1 MRTSHRQIRKRI
13 LDAKSKITDEEF
25 FSSKAYNGYLTDLA
39 EAATKRYKRPLR
51 VRVVA
56 DHDDETVAFTDYH
69 GIYINACNHI
79 TWSFPSRLLRS
90 MSLEGL
96 NAHEC
101 GHNLFTDERIWHSYF
116 AGLAKGKFYPKMPDG
131 LDSMQKLY
139 AKDILEALTDD
150 TDTVPMQVIMSTA
163 HALSNILED
172 GYVDARYSYEFP
184 GSPAKGIALNNL
196 RYADTMPEIT
206 EMINRKY
213 YDHSIVVNLLIQ
225 YVRAHEV
232 NNLSGYTGEFIDK
245 LYEYIPWIDESVYDD
260 DARSRCEAANRILVD
275 LWPMMQRCF
284 DALRD
289 KQKQAQQQAKQ
300 SSQQTGKGGS
310 GSGSGQPGSGD
321 DDNDGSQQG
330 QQAVEEDLSSQ
341 LPKAA
346 ANFTI
351 KTKPVPSNGTFT
363 PNPGQMNA
371 VRAQVERVIAEETSR
386 IAAHLT
392 NGITSSGNGGV
403 DQNSEYE
410 GNDYEHAAD
419 DIERLLSSMAEEK
432 VTEELEEELSEE
444 LQREAND
451 IRYGNAH
458 RNIHVTVNRM
468 AHVDQNLIDSYNR
481 VAPELLMLSKRL
493 QRSVSSALRDRRQ
506 GGKQTGLLIGKRL
519 NQHAL
524 YRNDGRI
531 FYNSRLPTEPINLS
545 VGLLIDESGSMC
557 SNDRI
562 TRARATAIVIQDFCE
577 SLGIPLLVVG
587 HTAWSSHVELFS
599 YSDFDTYDTAG
610 YDILTGKRIQKGVF
624 AKTRKE
630 CAAKLARA
638 IQQDTGPYY
647 RKGKGYDSQ
656 PLSTWIRLWFD
667 SYTKPN
673 LRPSSADGYR
683 SMIENHIIPVLGHIQ
698 LSKLSSIQIQR
709 FYNDLHTQGRLDNH
723 GNRKYEPLSAST
735 VKHIHAVLSGALKQA
750 VKERIIPFNP
760 CDNCKIPKREKKEM
774 HVLPQD
780 KIGAYLDEAKR
791 LGVYALFYL
800 ELTSGLR
807 RGELLGL
814 EWADLNPETRMLT
827 VNKQLTRS
835 GGELCISVPKTENSI
850 RTIALP
856 ENTVAVLIDEHNKH
870 PDSPLMFW
878 CPRTNGYW
886 SPDSLRHLHKQMLAA
901 AGVDESVRFHDLRH
915 TFSTLAIQS
924 GVDAKTVAGML
935 GHYSAAFTLDTYTH
949 VTEQMKRG
957 AAEKIGVF
965 MNASVNVQ
973 VNVVHSPS
981 AVVRGDYESDLAN
994 CLNPSNSTDLD
1005 PTSQ

>member
-25 FSSKAYNGYLTDLA
+25 FSSRAYNGYLTDLA

-163 HALSNILED
+163 HALCNILED

-260 DARSRCEAANRILVD
+260 DARSRCEATNRILVD

-289 KQKQAQQQAKQ
+289 KQKQAQQQAQQ
-300 SSQQTGKGGS
+300 SSQQTAKGGS
-310 GSGSGQPGSGD
+310 GSGSGQPGRGD
-321 DDNDGSQQG
+321 DDDDGSQQG

-363 PNPGQMNA
+363 PNPSQMNA
-371 VRAQVERVIAEETSR
+371 IRAQVERVIAEETSR

-432 VTEELEEELSEE
+432 VTEELEEELSED
-444 LQREAND
+444 LQREANA

-599 YSDFDTYDTAG
+599 YSDFDTYDKNNRYRLMDMSARDCNRDGAALRFVAEKLSKQTSEVKILMIICDGQPNDDG
-610 YDILTGKRIQKGVF
+610 YSGSAAEADLRGIKLEYARKGV
-624 AKTRKE
+624 KIY
-630 CAAKLARA
+630 AAA
-638 IQQDTGPYY
+638 IGED
-647 RKGKGYDSQ
+647 
-656 PLSTWIRLWFD
+656 
-667 SYTKPN
+667 
-673 LRPSSADGYR
+673 RPRIERIYGDGYLD
-683 SMIENHIIPVLGHIQ
+683 ITNLQELPV
-698 LSKLSSIQIQR
+698 
-709 FYNDLHTQGRLDNH
+709 
-723 GNRKYEPLSAST
+723 
-735 VKHIHAVLSGALKQA
+735 
-750 VKERIIPFNP
+750 
-760 CDNCKIPKREKKEM
+760 
-774 HVLPQD
+774 
-780 KIGAYLDEAKR
+780 
-791 LGVYALFYL
+791 
-800 ELTSGLR
+800 
-807 RGELLGL
+807 
-814 EWADLNPETRMLT
+814 MLT
-827 VNKQLTRS
+827 NLIVRS
-835 GGELCISVPKTENSI
+835 
-850 RTIALP
+850 LP
-856 ENTVAVLIDEHNKH
+856 H
-870 PDSPLMFW
+870 
-878 CPRTNGYW
+878 
-886 SPDSLRHLHKQMLAA
+886 
-901 AGVDESVRFHDLRH
+901 
-915 TFSTLAIQS
+915 
-924 GVDAKTVAGML
+924 
-935 GHYSAAFTLDTYTH
+935 
-949 VTEQMKRG
+949 
-957 AAEKIGVF
+957 
-965 MNASVNVQ
+965 
-973 VNVVHSPS
+973 
-981 AVVRGDYESDLAN
+981 
-994 CLNPSNSTDLD
+994 
-1005 PTSQ
+1005 

>member
-25 FSSKAYNGYLTDLA
+25 FSSRAYNGYLTDLA

-172 GYVDARYSYEFP
+172 GYVDAGYSYEFP
-184 GSPAKGIALNNL
+184 GSPARGITLNNL

-260 DARSRCEAANRILVD
+260 DARSRCEATNRILVD

-289 KQKQAQQQAKQ
+289 KQKQAQQQAQQ
-300 SSQQTGKGGS
+300 SSQQTAKGGS
-310 GSGSGQPGSGD
+310 GSGSGQPSSGD
-321 DDNDGSQQG
+321 DDDDGIQQG

-371 VRAQVERVIAEETSR
+371 IRAQVERVIAEETSR

-444 LQREAND
+444 LQREANT

-458 RNIHVTVNRM
+458 RNIHVTVSRM

-524 YRNDGRI
+524 DRK
-531 FYNSRLPTEPINLS
+531 S
-545 VGLLIDESGSMC
+545 VG
-557 SNDRI
+557 R
-562 TRARATAIVIQDFCE
+562 
-577 SLGIPLLVVG
+577 
-587 HTAWSSHVELFS
+587 
-599 YSDFDTYDTAG
+599 
-610 YDILTGKRIQKGVF
+610 
-624 AKTRKE
+624 
-630 CAAKLARA
+630 
-638 IQQDTGPYY
+638 
-647 RKGKGYDSQ
+647 
-656 PLSTWIRLWFD
+656 
-667 SYTKPN
+667 
-673 LRPSSADGYR
+673 
-683 SMIENHIIPVLGHIQ
+683 
-698 LSKLSSIQIQR
+698 
-709 FYNDLHTQGRLDNH
+709 
-723 GNRKYEPLSAST
+723 
-735 VKHIHAVLSGALKQA
+735 
-750 VKERIIPFNP
+750 ER
-760 CDNCKIPKREKKEM
+760 
-774 HVLPQD
+774 V
-780 KIGAYLDEAKR
+780 
-791 LGVYALFYL
+791 
-800 ELTSGLR
+800 
-807 RGELLGL
+807 
-814 EWADLNPETRMLT
+814 
-827 VNKQLTRS
+827 
-835 GGELCISVPKTENSI
+835 
-850 RTIALP
+850 
-856 ENTVAVLIDEHNKH
+856 
-870 PDSPLMFW
+870 
-878 CPRTNGYW
+878 
-886 SPDSLRHLHKQMLAA
+886 
-901 AGVDESVRFHDLRH
+901 
-915 TFSTLAIQS
+915 
-924 GVDAKTVAGML
+924 
-935 GHYSAAFTLDTYTH
+935 
-949 VTEQMKRG
+949 
-957 AAEKIGVF
+957 
-965 MNASVNVQ
+965 
-973 VNVVHSPS
+973 
-981 AVVRGDYESDLAN
+981 
-994 CLNPSNSTDLD
+994 
-1005 PTSQ
+1005 

>member
-25 FSSKAYNGYLTDLA
+25 FSSRAYNGYLTDLA

-163 HALSNILED
+163 HALCNILED

-260 DARSRCEAANRILVD
+260 DARSRCEATNRILVD

-289 KQKQAQQQAKQ
+289 KQKQAQQQAQQ

-321 DDNDGSQQG
+321 DDNDRSQQG

-371 VRAQVERVIAEETSR
+371 IRAQVERVIAEETSR

-419 DIERLLSSMAEEK
+419 DIERLLSSMAKEK

-444 LQREAND
+444 LQREANT

-599 YSDFDTYDTAG
+599 YSDFDTYDKNNRYRLMDMSARDCNRDGAALRFVAEKLSKQTSEVKILMIICDGQPNDDG
-610 YDILTGKRIQKGVF
+610 YSGSAAEADLRGIKLEYARKGV
-624 AKTRKE
+624 KIY
-630 CAAKLARA
+630 AAA
-638 IQQDTGPYY
+638 IGED
-647 RKGKGYDSQ
+647 
-656 PLSTWIRLWFD
+656 
-667 SYTKPN
+667 
-673 LRPSSADGYR
+673 RPRIERIYGDGYLD
-683 SMIENHIIPVLGHIQ
+683 ITNLQELPV
-698 LSKLSSIQIQR
+698 
-709 FYNDLHTQGRLDNH
+709 
-723 GNRKYEPLSAST
+723 
-735 VKHIHAVLSGALKQA
+735 
-750 VKERIIPFNP
+750 
-760 CDNCKIPKREKKEM
+760 
-774 HVLPQD
+774 
-780 KIGAYLDEAKR
+780 
-791 LGVYALFYL
+791 
-800 ELTSGLR
+800 
-807 RGELLGL
+807 
-814 EWADLNPETRMLT
+814 MLT
-827 VNKQLTRS
+827 NLIVRS
-835 GGELCISVPKTENSI
+835 
-850 RTIALP
+850 LP
-856 ENTVAVLIDEHNKH
+856 H
-870 PDSPLMFW
+870 
-878 CPRTNGYW
+878 
-886 SPDSLRHLHKQMLAA
+886 
-901 AGVDESVRFHDLRH
+901 
-915 TFSTLAIQS
+915 
-924 GVDAKTVAGML
+924 
-935 GHYSAAFTLDTYTH
+935 
-949 VTEQMKRG
+949 
-957 AAEKIGVF
+957 
-965 MNASVNVQ
+965 
-973 VNVVHSPS
+973 
-981 AVVRGDYESDLAN
+981 
-994 CLNPSNSTDLD
+994 
-1005 PTSQ
+1005 

>member
-25 FSSKAYNGYLTDLA
+25 FSSRAYNGYLTDLA

-79 TWSFPSRLLRS
+79 TWSFSSRLLRS

-260 DARSRCEAANRILVD
+260 DARSRCEATNRILVD

-289 KQKQAQQQAKQ
+289 KQKQAQQQAQQ
-300 SSQQTGKGGS
+300 SSQQTAKGGS

-321 DDNDGSQQG
+321 DDDDGSQQG

-371 VRAQVERVIAEETSR
+371 IRAQVERVIAEETSR

-403 DQNSEYE
+403 DQNNEYE

-444 LQREAND
+444 LQREANA

-458 RNIHVTVNRM
+458 RNIHVTVSRM

-599 YSDFDTYDTAG
+599 YSDFDTYDKNNRYRLMDMSARDCNRDGAALRFVAEKLSKQTSEVKILMIICDGQPNDDG
-610 YDILTGKRIQKGVF
+610 YSGSAAEADLRGIKLEYARKGV
-624 AKTRKE
+624 KIY
-630 CAAKLARA
+630 AAA
-638 IQQDTGPYY
+638 IGED
-647 RKGKGYDSQ
+647 
-656 PLSTWIRLWFD
+656 
-667 SYTKPN
+667 
-673 LRPSSADGYR
+673 RPRIERIYGDGYLD
-683 SMIENHIIPVLGHIQ
+683 ITNLQELPV
-698 LSKLSSIQIQR
+698 
-709 FYNDLHTQGRLDNH
+709 
-723 GNRKYEPLSAST
+723 
-735 VKHIHAVLSGALKQA
+735 
-750 VKERIIPFNP
+750 
-760 CDNCKIPKREKKEM
+760 
-774 HVLPQD
+774 
-780 KIGAYLDEAKR
+780 
-791 LGVYALFYL
+791 
-800 ELTSGLR
+800 
-807 RGELLGL
+807 
-814 EWADLNPETRMLT
+814 MLT
-827 VNKQLTRS
+827 NLIVRS
-835 GGELCISVPKTENSI
+835 
-850 RTIALP
+850 LP
-856 ENTVAVLIDEHNKH
+856 H
-870 PDSPLMFW
+870 
-878 CPRTNGYW
+878 
-886 SPDSLRHLHKQMLAA
+886 
-901 AGVDESVRFHDLRH
+901 
-915 TFSTLAIQS
+915 
-924 GVDAKTVAGML
+924 
-935 GHYSAAFTLDTYTH
+935 
-949 VTEQMKRG
+949 
-957 AAEKIGVF
+957 
-965 MNASVNVQ
+965 
-973 VNVVHSPS
+973 
-981 AVVRGDYESDLAN
+981 
-994 CLNPSNSTDLD
+994 
-1005 PTSQ
+1005 

>member
-1 MRTSHRQIRKRI
+1 
-13 LDAKSKITDEEF
+13 
-25 FSSKAYNGYLTDLA
+25 
-39 EAATKRYKRPLR
+39 
-51 VRVVA
+51 
-56 DHDDETVAFTDYH
+56 
-69 GIYINACNHI
+69 
-79 TWSFPSRLLRS
+79 

-289 KQKQAQQQAKQ
+289 KQKQAQQQAQQ

-351 KTKPVPSNGTFT
+351 KTEPVPSNGTFT

-371 VRAQVERVIAEETSR
+371 IRAQVERVIAEETSR

-444 LQREAND
+444 LQREANA

-599 YSDFDTYDTAG
+599 YSDFDTYDKNNRYRLMDMSARDCNRDGAALRFVAEKLSKQTSEVKILMIICDGQPNDDG
-610 YDILTGKRIQKGVF
+610 YSGSAAEADLRGIKLEYARKGV
-624 AKTRKE
+624 KIY
-630 CAAKLARA
+630 AAA
-638 IQQDTGPYY
+638 IGED
-647 RKGKGYDSQ
+647 
-656 PLSTWIRLWFD
+656 
-667 SYTKPN
+667 
-673 LRPSSADGYR
+673 RPRIERIYGDGYLD
-683 SMIENHIIPVLGHIQ
+683 ITNLQELPV
-698 LSKLSSIQIQR
+698 
-709 FYNDLHTQGRLDNH
+709 
-723 GNRKYEPLSAST
+723 
-735 VKHIHAVLSGALKQA
+735 
-750 VKERIIPFNP
+750 
-760 CDNCKIPKREKKEM
+760 
-774 HVLPQD
+774 
-780 KIGAYLDEAKR
+780 
-791 LGVYALFYL
+791 
-800 ELTSGLR
+800 
-807 RGELLGL
+807 
-814 EWADLNPETRMLT
+814 MLT
-827 VNKQLTRS
+827 NLIVRS
-835 GGELCISVPKTENSI
+835 
-850 RTIALP
+850 LP
-856 ENTVAVLIDEHNKH
+856 H
-870 PDSPLMFW
+870 
-878 CPRTNGYW
+878 
-886 SPDSLRHLHKQMLAA
+886 
-901 AGVDESVRFHDLRH
+901 
-915 TFSTLAIQS
+915 
-924 GVDAKTVAGML
+924 
-935 GHYSAAFTLDTYTH
+935 
-949 VTEQMKRG
+949 
-957 AAEKIGVF
+957 
-965 MNASVNVQ
+965 
-973 VNVVHSPS
+973 
-981 AVVRGDYESDLAN
+981 
-994 CLNPSNSTDLD
+994 
-1005 PTSQ
+1005 

>member
-25 FSSKAYNGYLTDLA
+25 FSSRAYNGYLTDLA

-101 GHNLFTDERIWHSYF
+101 GHNLFTDERVWHSYF

-139 AKDILEALTDD
+139 AKDILETLTDD

-260 DARSRCEAANRILVD
+260 DARSRCEATNRILVD

-289 KQKQAQQQAKQ
+289 KQKQAQQQAQQ

-321 DDNDGSQQG
+321 DDNDRSQQG

-371 VRAQVERVIAEETSR
+371 IRAQVERVIAEETSR

-419 DIERLLSSMAEEK
+419 DIERLLSSMAKEK

-444 LQREAND
+444 LQREANT

-599 YSDFDTYDTAG
+599 YSDFDTYDKNNRYRLMDMSARDCNRDGAALRFVAEKLSKQTSEVKILMIICDGQPNDDG
-610 YDILTGKRIQKGVF
+610 YSGSAAEADLRGIKLEYARKGV
-624 AKTRKE
+624 KIY
-630 CAAKLARA
+630 AAA
-638 IQQDTGPYY
+638 IGED
-647 RKGKGYDSQ
+647 
-656 PLSTWIRLWFD
+656 
-667 SYTKPN
+667 
-673 LRPSSADGYR
+673 RPRIERIYGDGYLD
-683 SMIENHIIPVLGHIQ
+683 ITNLQELPV
-698 LSKLSSIQIQR
+698 
-709 FYNDLHTQGRLDNH
+709 
-723 GNRKYEPLSAST
+723 
-735 VKHIHAVLSGALKQA
+735 
-750 VKERIIPFNP
+750 
-760 CDNCKIPKREKKEM
+760 
-774 HVLPQD
+774 
-780 KIGAYLDEAKR
+780 
-791 LGVYALFYL
+791 
-800 ELTSGLR
+800 
-807 RGELLGL
+807 
-814 EWADLNPETRMLT
+814 MLT
-827 VNKQLTRS
+827 NLIVRS
-835 GGELCISVPKTENSI
+835 
-850 RTIALP
+850 LP
-856 ENTVAVLIDEHNKH
+856 
-870 PDSPLMFW
+870 
-878 CPRTNGYW
+878 R
-886 SPDSLRHLHKQMLAA
+886 
-901 AGVDESVRFHDLRH
+901 
-915 TFSTLAIQS
+915 
-924 GVDAKTVAGML
+924 
-935 GHYSAAFTLDTYTH
+935 
-949 VTEQMKRG
+949 
-957 AAEKIGVF
+957 
-965 MNASVNVQ
+965 
-973 VNVVHSPS
+973 
-981 AVVRGDYESDLAN
+981 
-994 CLNPSNSTDLD
+994 
-1005 PTSQ
+1005 

>member
-25 FSSKAYNGYLTDLA
+25 FSSRAYNGYLTDLA

-289 KQKQAQQQAKQ
+289 KQKQAQQQAQQ

-330 QQAVEEDLSSQ
+330 QQAVEEDLASQ

-371 VRAQVERVIAEETSR
+371 IRAQVERVIAEETSR

-419 DIERLLSSMAEEK
+419 DIERLLSSMAKEK

-444 LQREAND
+444 LQREANT

-599 YSDFDTYDTAG
+599 YSDFDTYDKNNRYRLMDMSARDCNRDGAALRFVAEKLSKQTSEVKILMIICDGQPNDDG
-610 YDILTGKRIQKGVF
+610 YSGSAAEADLRGIKLEYARKGV
-624 AKTRKE
+624 KIY
-630 CAAKLARA
+630 AAA
-638 IQQDTGPYY
+638 IGED
-647 RKGKGYDSQ
+647 
-656 PLSTWIRLWFD
+656 
-667 SYTKPN
+667 
-673 LRPSSADGYR
+673 RPRIERIYGDGYLD
-683 SMIENHIIPVLGHIQ
+683 ITNLQELPV
-698 LSKLSSIQIQR
+698 
-709 FYNDLHTQGRLDNH
+709 
-723 GNRKYEPLSAST
+723 
-735 VKHIHAVLSGALKQA
+735 
-750 VKERIIPFNP
+750 
-760 CDNCKIPKREKKEM
+760 
-774 HVLPQD
+774 
-780 KIGAYLDEAKR
+780 
-791 LGVYALFYL
+791 
-800 ELTSGLR
+800 
-807 RGELLGL
+807 
-814 EWADLNPETRMLT
+814 MLT
-827 VNKQLTRS
+827 NLIVRS
-835 GGELCISVPKTENSI
+835 
-850 RTIALP
+850 LP
-856 ENTVAVLIDEHNKH
+856 H
-870 PDSPLMFW
+870 
-878 CPRTNGYW
+878 
-886 SPDSLRHLHKQMLAA
+886 
-901 AGVDESVRFHDLRH
+901 
-915 TFSTLAIQS
+915 
-924 GVDAKTVAGML
+924 
-935 GHYSAAFTLDTYTH
+935 
-949 VTEQMKRG
+949 
-957 AAEKIGVF
+957 
-965 MNASVNVQ
+965 
-973 VNVVHSPS
+973 
-981 AVVRGDYESDLAN
+981 
-994 CLNPSNSTDLD
+994 
-1005 PTSQ
+1005 

>member
-25 FSSKAYNGYLTDLA
+25 FSSRAYNGYLTDLA

-289 KQKQAQQQAKQ
+289 KQKQAQQQAQQ

-330 QQAVEEDLSSQ
+330 QQAVEEDLSNQ

-444 LQREAND
+444 LQREANA

-458 RNIHVTVNRM
+458 RNIHVTVSRM

-493 QRSVSSALRDRRQ
+493 QRSVSSALRDQRQ

-599 YSDFDTYDTAG
+599 YSDFDTYDKNNRYRLMDMSARDCNRDGAALRFVAEKLSKQTSEVKILMIICDGQPNDDG
-610 YDILTGKRIQKGVF
+610 YSGS
-624 AKTRKE
+624 
-630 CAAKLARA
+630 AAEADLRGIKLEYA
-638 IQQDTGPYY
+638 
-647 RKGKGYDSQ
+647 RKGIKIYAAAIGED
-656 PLSTWIRLWFD
+656 
-667 SYTKPN
+667 
-673 LRPSSADGYR
+673 RPRIERIYGDGYLD
-683 SMIENHIIPVLGHIQ
+683 ITNLQELPV
-698 LSKLSSIQIQR
+698 
-709 FYNDLHTQGRLDNH
+709 
-723 GNRKYEPLSAST
+723 
-735 VKHIHAVLSGALKQA
+735 
-750 VKERIIPFNP
+750 
-760 CDNCKIPKREKKEM
+760 
-774 HVLPQD
+774 
-780 KIGAYLDEAKR
+780 
-791 LGVYALFYL
+791 
-800 ELTSGLR
+800 
-807 RGELLGL
+807 
-814 EWADLNPETRMLT
+814 MLT
-827 VNKQLTRS
+827 NLIVRS
-835 GGELCISVPKTENSI
+835 
-850 RTIALP
+850 LP
-856 ENTVAVLIDEHNKH
+856 H
-870 PDSPLMFW
+870 
-878 CPRTNGYW
+878 
-886 SPDSLRHLHKQMLAA
+886 
-901 AGVDESVRFHDLRH
+901 
-915 TFSTLAIQS
+915 
-924 GVDAKTVAGML
+924 
-935 GHYSAAFTLDTYTH
+935 
-949 VTEQMKRG
+949 
-957 AAEKIGVF
+957 
-965 MNASVNVQ
+965 
-973 VNVVHSPS
+973 
-981 AVVRGDYESDLAN
+981 
-994 CLNPSNSTDLD
+994 
-1005 PTSQ
+1005 

>member
-25 FSSKAYNGYLTDLA
+25 FSSRAYNGYLTDLA

-289 KQKQAQQQAKQ
+289 KQKQAQQQAQQ

-341 LPKAA
+341 FPKAA

-371 VRAQVERVIAEETSR
+371 IRAQVERVIAEETSR

-444 LQREAND
+444 LQREANA

-599 YSDFDTYDTAG
+599 YSDFDTYDKNNRYRLMDMSARDCNRDGAALRFVAEKLSKQTSEVKILMIICDGQPNDDG
-610 YDILTGKRIQKGVF
+610 YSGSAAEADLRGIKLEYARKGV
-624 AKTRKE
+624 KIY
-630 CAAKLARA
+630 AAA
-638 IQQDTGPYY
+638 IGED
-647 RKGKGYDSQ
+647 
-656 PLSTWIRLWFD
+656 
-667 SYTKPN
+667 
-673 LRPSSADGYR
+673 RPRIERIYGDGYLD
-683 SMIENHIIPVLGHIQ
+683 ITNLQELPV
-698 LSKLSSIQIQR
+698 
-709 FYNDLHTQGRLDNH
+709 
-723 GNRKYEPLSAST
+723 
-735 VKHIHAVLSGALKQA
+735 
-750 VKERIIPFNP
+750 
-760 CDNCKIPKREKKEM
+760 
-774 HVLPQD
+774 
-780 KIGAYLDEAKR
+780 
-791 LGVYALFYL
+791 
-800 ELTSGLR
+800 
-807 RGELLGL
+807 
-814 EWADLNPETRMLT
+814 MLT
-827 VNKQLTRS
+827 NLIVRS
-835 GGELCISVPKTENSI
+835 
-850 RTIALP
+850 LP
-856 ENTVAVLIDEHNKH
+856 H
-870 PDSPLMFW
+870 
-878 CPRTNGYW
+878 
-886 SPDSLRHLHKQMLAA
+886 
-901 AGVDESVRFHDLRH
+901 
-915 TFSTLAIQS
+915 
-924 GVDAKTVAGML
+924 
-935 GHYSAAFTLDTYTH
+935 
-949 VTEQMKRG
+949 
-957 AAEKIGVF
+957 
-965 MNASVNVQ
+965 
-973 VNVVHSPS
+973 
-981 AVVRGDYESDLAN
+981 
-994 CLNPSNSTDLD
+994 
-1005 PTSQ
+1005 

>member
-25 FSSKAYNGYLTDLA
+25 FSSRAYNGYLTDLA

-289 KQKQAQQQAKQ
+289 KQKQAQQQAQQ

-330 QQAVEEDLSSQ
+330 QQAVEEDLSCQ

-371 VRAQVERVIAEETSR
+371 IRAQVERVIAEETSR
-386 IAAHLT
+386 IAVHLT

-419 DIERLLSSMAEEK
+419 DIERLLSSMAQEK

-444 LQREAND
+444 LQREANA

-599 YSDFDTYDTAG
+599 YSDFDTYDKNNRYRLMDMSARDCNRDGAALRFVAEKLSKQTSEVKILMIICDGQPNDDG
-610 YDILTGKRIQKGVF
+610 YSGSAAEADLRGIKLEYARKGV
-624 AKTRKE
+624 KIY
-630 CAAKLARA
+630 AAA
-638 IQQDTGPYY
+638 IGED
-647 RKGKGYDSQ
+647 
-656 PLSTWIRLWFD
+656 
-667 SYTKPN
+667 
-673 LRPSSADGYR
+673 RPRIERIYGDGYLD
-683 SMIENHIIPVLGHIQ
+683 ITNLQELPV
-698 LSKLSSIQIQR
+698 
-709 FYNDLHTQGRLDNH
+709 
-723 GNRKYEPLSAST
+723 
-735 VKHIHAVLSGALKQA
+735 
-750 VKERIIPFNP
+750 
-760 CDNCKIPKREKKEM
+760 
-774 HVLPQD
+774 
-780 KIGAYLDEAKR
+780 
-791 LGVYALFYL
+791 
-800 ELTSGLR
+800 
-807 RGELLGL
+807 
-814 EWADLNPETRMLT
+814 MLT
-827 VNKQLTRS
+827 NLIVRS
-835 GGELCISVPKTENSI
+835 
-850 RTIALP
+850 LP
-856 ENTVAVLIDEHNKH
+856 H
-870 PDSPLMFW
+870 
-878 CPRTNGYW
+878 
-886 SPDSLRHLHKQMLAA
+886 
-901 AGVDESVRFHDLRH
+901 
-915 TFSTLAIQS
+915 
-924 GVDAKTVAGML
+924 
-935 GHYSAAFTLDTYTH
+935 
-949 VTEQMKRG
+949 
-957 AAEKIGVF
+957 
-965 MNASVNVQ
+965 
-973 VNVVHSPS
+973 
-981 AVVRGDYESDLAN
+981 
-994 CLNPSNSTDLD
+994 
-1005 PTSQ
+1005 

>member
-25 FSSKAYNGYLTDLA
+25 FSSRAYNGYLTDLA

-225 YVRAHEV
+225 YVRVHEV

-260 DARSRCEAANRILVD
+260 DARSRCEATNRILVD

-289 KQKQAQQQAKQ
+289 KQKQAQQQAQQ
-300 SSQQTGKGGS
+300 SSQQTAKGGS

-371 VRAQVERVIAEETSR
+371 IRAQAERVIAEETSR

-419 DIERLLSSMAEEK
+419 DIERLLSSMAKEK

-444 LQREAND
+444 LQREANA

-599 YSDFDTYDTAG
+599 YSDFDTYDKNNRYRLMDMSARDCNRDGAALRFVAEKLSKQTSEVKILMIICDGQPNDDG
-610 YDILTGKRIQKGVF
+610 YSGSAAEADLRGIKLEYARKGV
-624 AKTRKE
+624 KIY
-630 CAAKLARA
+630 AAA
-638 IQQDTGPYY
+638 IGED
-647 RKGKGYDSQ
+647 
-656 PLSTWIRLWFD
+656 
-667 SYTKPN
+667 
-673 LRPSSADGYR
+673 RPRIERIYGDGYLD
-683 SMIENHIIPVLGHIQ
+683 ITNLQELPV
-698 LSKLSSIQIQR
+698 
-709 FYNDLHTQGRLDNH
+709 
-723 GNRKYEPLSAST
+723 
-735 VKHIHAVLSGALKQA
+735 
-750 VKERIIPFNP
+750 
-760 CDNCKIPKREKKEM
+760 
-774 HVLPQD
+774 
-780 KIGAYLDEAKR
+780 
-791 LGVYALFYL
+791 
-800 ELTSGLR
+800 
-807 RGELLGL
+807 
-814 EWADLNPETRMLT
+814 MLT
-827 VNKQLTRS
+827 NLIVRS
-835 GGELCISVPKTENSI
+835 
-850 RTIALP
+850 LP
-856 ENTVAVLIDEHNKH
+856 H
-870 PDSPLMFW
+870 
-878 CPRTNGYW
+878 
-886 SPDSLRHLHKQMLAA
+886 
-901 AGVDESVRFHDLRH
+901 
-915 TFSTLAIQS
+915 
-924 GVDAKTVAGML
+924 
-935 GHYSAAFTLDTYTH
+935 
-949 VTEQMKRG
+949 
-957 AAEKIGVF
+957 
-965 MNASVNVQ
+965 
-973 VNVVHSPS
+973 
-981 AVVRGDYESDLAN
+981 
-994 CLNPSNSTDLD
+994 
-1005 PTSQ
+1005 

>member
-25 FSSKAYNGYLTDLA
+25 FSSRAYNGYLTDLA

-150 TDTVPMQVIMSTA
+150 TDTVPVQVIMSTA

-341 LPKAA
+341 LPKVA

-403 DQNSEYE
+403 DQNNEYE

-444 LQREAND
+444 LQREANA

-458 RNIHVTVNRM
+458 RNIHVTVSRM

-599 YSDFDTYDTAG
+599 YSDFDTYDKNNRYRLMDMSARDCNRDGAALRFVAEKLSKQTSEVKILMIICDGQPNDDG
-610 YDILTGKRIQKGVF
+610 YSGSAAEADLRGIKLEYARKGV
-624 AKTRKE
+624 KIY
-630 CAAKLARA
+630 AAA
-638 IQQDTGPYY
+638 IGED
-647 RKGKGYDSQ
+647 
-656 PLSTWIRLWFD
+656 
-667 SYTKPN
+667 
-673 LRPSSADGYR
+673 RPRIERIYGDGY
-683 SMIENHIIPVLGHIQ
+683 
-698 LSKLSSIQIQR
+698 
-709 FYNDLHTQGRLDNH
+709 LDITNLQ
-723 GNRKYEPLSAST
+723 E
-735 VKHIHAVLSGALKQA
+735 
-750 VKERIIPFNP
+750 
-760 CDNCKIPKREKKEM
+760 
-774 HVLPQD
+774 LP
-780 KIGAYLDEAKR
+780 A
-791 LGVYALFYL
+791 
-800 ELTSGLR
+800 
-807 RGELLGL
+807 
-814 EWADLNPETRMLT
+814 MLT
-827 VNKQLTRS
+827 NLIVRS
-835 GGELCISVPKTENSI
+835 
-850 RTIALP
+850 LP
-856 ENTVAVLIDEHNKH
+856 H
-870 PDSPLMFW
+870 
-878 CPRTNGYW
+878 
-886 SPDSLRHLHKQMLAA
+886 
-901 AGVDESVRFHDLRH
+901 
-915 TFSTLAIQS
+915 
-924 GVDAKTVAGML
+924 
-935 GHYSAAFTLDTYTH
+935 
-949 VTEQMKRG
+949 
-957 AAEKIGVF
+957 
-965 MNASVNVQ
+965 
-973 VNVVHSPS
+973 
-981 AVVRGDYESDLAN
+981 
-994 CLNPSNSTDLD
+994 
-1005 PTSQ
+1005 